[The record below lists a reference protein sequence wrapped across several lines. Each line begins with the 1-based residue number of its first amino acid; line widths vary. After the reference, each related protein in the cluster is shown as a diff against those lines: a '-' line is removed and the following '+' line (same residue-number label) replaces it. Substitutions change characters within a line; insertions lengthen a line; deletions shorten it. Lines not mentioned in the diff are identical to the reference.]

1 MLVKTCCCEAQRNQ
15 LQVSYR
21 HSLDVTDPNAI
32 QIEPDTVR
40 GDPLV
45 VSGLEDEIV
54 PLAIGKPLSQVDHGL
69 LELFRH
75 EHLVRQGGEREVEV
89 VA

>member
-15 LQVSYR
+15 LYVSYCR
-21 HSLDVTDPNAI
+21 SLDETDPNAI
-32 QIEPDTVR
+32 QVEPDTIR
-40 GDPLV
+40 RDPLV

-69 LELFRH
+69 LELSRH